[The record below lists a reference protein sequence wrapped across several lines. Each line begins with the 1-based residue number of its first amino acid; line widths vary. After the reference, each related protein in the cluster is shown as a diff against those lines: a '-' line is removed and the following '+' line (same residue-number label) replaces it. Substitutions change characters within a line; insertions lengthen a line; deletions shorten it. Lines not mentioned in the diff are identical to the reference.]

1 MDLRRCFKY
10 NGYMEIRSADNQNVR
25 KWEKLRQ
32 KKYRDEYGL
41 FIVQERHLISEA
53 LDKGVLE
60 HLLVREGCDNP
71 FNKEAIT
78 VSDKVMKKLSSNV
91 SLNDYIGIC
100 RIVDNELPEGN
111 SFILL
116 ENVQDPG
123 NVGTIIRTA
132 YSFGYDAVIL
142 NEGCASLYNEKTI
155 QSSQGALFH
164 IPVLTM
170 NIDEAIEKLHEM
182 GVRIYATTLS
192 SSHYISETVKPE
204 KYGLLFGNEG
214 KGLKKETVEQC
225 DENIKI
231 EMENFESLNVAVACG
246 ICAYYFKNSLK

>member
-1 MDLRRCFKY
+1 MFLIY
-10 NGYMEIRSADNQNVR
+10 NEYMEIKSADNQNVK

-41 FIVQERHLISEA
+41 FIVQEKHLISEA
-53 LDKGVLE
+53 ISKGVLE
-60 HLLVREGCDNP
+60 HLLVREGCSNP

-91 SLNDYIGIC
+91 SLNDYIAIC
-100 RIVDNELPEGN
+100 RIEKNELPQAN
-111 SFILL
+111 SYILL

-132 YSFGYDAVIL
+132 YSFGYDCVIL
-142 NEGCASLYNEKTI
+142 SEECASLYNEKTI
-155 QSSQGALFH
+155 QASQGALFH
-164 IPVLTM
+164 IPVVTM
-170 NIDEAIEKLHEM
+170 NISEAIGKLHEM
-182 GVRIYATTLS
+182 GVKIFATTLS
-192 SSHYISETVKPE
+192 SSHFISKTEPCE

-214 KGLKKETVEQC
+214 QGLKEETVKLC

-231 EMENFESLNVAVACG
+231 EMANFESLNVAVACG
-246 ICAYYFKNSLK
+246 ICAYYFKNNLK